1 MNDYVCVIG
10 GINIDIKGISDTSGK
25 EPDSHPGKIYF
36 TPGGVARN
44 VSENLA
50 RLDIPVYLLGCV
62 GDDYFGNFIIDKT
75 RNKGV
80 NTDNIIK
87 SSSVSTSKYLSVS
100 SNNGNLHYAVNDMKE
115 SSELITP
122 EYILKNKKIFE
133 NSKLIVA
140 DTNLSPESLNKVV
153 SIANDNNIPVFI
165 DTVSSAKASIV
176 NKLQGRIE
184 YLSPNLLE
192 NENLFGNY
200 DKMSE
205 ILTTGIF
212 KNFGYII
219 LKKGIE
225 GVTII
230 DVENER
236 SFEVDALSVDVVEP
250 NGAGDAFNAGFIY
263 SIIRNYDVQIAA
275 RVGICAAHITLK
287 SEKSV
292 SDELTQ
298 KNLLD
303 LYNQKISENE
313 F

>member
-1 MNDYVCVIG
+1 MQEYVCIIG
-10 GINIDIKGISDTSGK
+10 GINIDIKGIAGTFSK

-44 VSENLA
+44 IAENLA

-62 GDDYFGNFIIDKT
+62 GNDYFGNYIIEET

-80 NTDNIIK
+80 NTDYIIK
-87 SSSVSTSKYLSVS
+87 FSSVSTAKYLSVS
-100 SNNGNLHYAVNDMKE
+100 ANDRNLHFAVNDMKE
-115 SSELITP
+115 TLELISP
-122 EYILKNKKIFE
+122 EYIIKNKNLLE
-133 NSKLIVA
+133 NSKLIAA
-140 DTNLSPESLNKVV
+140 DTNLSIETLNAIIE
-153 SIANDNNIPVFI
+153 IANQNSIPLFI
-165 DTVSSAKASIV
+165 DTVSSAKAAIV
-176 NKLQGRIE
+176 NKLSGKIE

-205 ILTTGIF
+205 ILRTGIF

-230 DVENER
+230 DVENEL
-236 SFEVDALSVDVVEP
+236 SFEVDALGVEVVEP
-250 NGAGDAFNAGFIY
+250 NGAGDAFNAGFVY
-263 SIIRNYDVQIAA
+263 GVIRNYDVQIAA
-275 RVGICAAHITLK
+275 RIGICAAHFTLK

-303 LYNQKISENE
+303 FYNQKISENE